1 MKLKHTLIFVC
12 LAMVL
17 AVALSACSTCKTDTL
32 AEETVS
38 EPAGMT
44 TPKDTEPVP
53 PPAPSGIT
61 ESALVAEG
69 TEVPEGPGVGDRLT
83 PIYFDFDKF
92 NLKDTARATLAKHAQ
107 WLKDNAGAVIRIEG
121 NCDERGSN
129 EYNLALGE
137 RRAASA
143 KKYLMYL
150 GISPDRLETISYGEE
165 RPVCFEHNE
174 DCWWK
179 NRRDDFV
186 IVAK

>member
-1 MKLKHTLIFVC
+1 MKQKHTLILVC
-12 LAMVL
+12 LALVL
-17 AVALSACSTCKTDTL
+17 AFALSACSTCKTDTL

-44 TPKDTEPVP
+44 TPQDVKPAEPASQP
-53 PPAPSGIT
+53 GISESGL
-61 ESALVAEG
+61 AADG
-69 TEVPEGPGVGDRLT
+69 AGKPGIGDRLA

-92 NLKDTARATLAKHAQ
+92 NLKDTPRATLAKHAQ
-107 WLKDNAGAVIRIEG
+107 WLKDNARAVIRIEG

-143 KKYLMYL
+143 KKYLVYL

-165 RPVCFEHNE
+165 RPLCADHNE

-179 NRRDDFV
+179 NRRDDFA